1 MSFNPSKCQVIQV
14 TKSKNPLPTSY
25 TLHGQTLETVSSA
38 RYLGVDLPSNLSWN
52 THVNRISSTANR
64 TLGFLKRNI
73 KTSNQKV
80 RECGYKA
87 LVRPQLEYASPVWDP
102 HSQTNIDRL
111 EAVQRRA
118 ARWTV
123 SDYSTYSSVTEML
136 ERLGWRSLA
145 QRRSDARLCLFYK
158 IVYGLVAI
166 PMPSY
171 IQSNNRLSRYCH
183 SITYKQIHT
192 GANYYKY
199 SFFPLAIVQWN
210 ALPEEVVL
218 SKDFN
223 SFKQAVLGQYNLPH
237 KTLSL

>member
-1 MSFNPSKCQVIQV
+1 MNKLGIFVVPGPWMLKVI
-14 TKSKNPLPTSY
+14 S
-25 TLHGQTLETVSSA
+25 
-38 RYLGVDLPSNLSWN
+38 VDLPGNLSWN

-64 TLGFLKRNI
+64 TVGFLKRNI
-73 KTSNQKV
+73 KTTNQQV

-87 LVRPQLEYASPVWDP
+87 LVRPQLEYASSVWDP
-102 HSQTNIDRL
+102 HTNSNIDKL

-166 PMPSY
+166 PMPDY
-171 IQSNNRLSRYCH
+171 IHSNNRVFRYCH
-183 SITYKQIHT
+183 SITYRQIHT

-223 SFKQAVLGQYNLPH
+223 VFKQAVSTIYHTKP
-237 KTLSL
+237 